1 LRTDAKVFLSILRK
15 SNYKFDFIVNFK
27 KYWTSGRKTE
37 TCWQG
42 TCGAT
47 DMKSRTKVVVI
58 GGGIAGCSTLYHLT
72 QEGWSDVVLVERN
85 ELTSG
90 TTWHS
95 AAQVTNF
102 GMNQTM
108 VGLKTHSI
116 NLYKELAEDPD
127 YPINY
132 HHADGGIRLANTEAQ
147 LQGYRHFASMA
158 RGMDVHFEV
167 IDAAECARRH
177 PLISTDN
184 LLGGLWDP
192 LDGDIDPA
200 QLCQA
205 LARRARKAGAEVY
218 RNTPVIGLTQ
228 HKDDTW
234 TVQTPHGDI
243 DCDIVVN
250 AGGYRVNEVGAM
262 MGVHHP
268 VASMEHQYFLTED
281 IPAIK
286 AAGHRMPLLRC
297 PISDY
302 YCRQEKNG
310 LLVGFYEQNCKTW
323 GLDGID
329 PHFVNA
335 LCPDD
340 LDRVTDVLEG
350 AFARMPA
357 LMEVGIHTVVNGP
370 ITYTIDGAP
379 LVGPIPG
386 KRNAFCIIGLRAG
399 LGEGGG
405 HGWLLAQQIVHGE
418 ACYDTWVLDPR
429 RFTGHAN
436 VELTALKA
444 IEDYQNEFRFHFP
457 HEHRPAG
464 RNAKITPLTPVLAA
478 EGAAFTV
485 VNGWERVD
493 YIKPTADFHPSLS
506 FDFDETFDV
515 IAGEVRNVQEN
526 VGLCEVTGF
535 NRIEITGTDRQ
546 TFLDRLICGA
556 LPRREGRVGL
566 AYLLNAHGMIKCEAT
581 VANLPESDRG
591 PARIWYGSAA
601 ASEFHDMDWL
611 RAHLRPDENV
621 QLRSLTNDQTILVL
635 AGPKARAVLQQVARG
650 DWSAAAFPWLSVRE
664 SFIGI
669 APATVMAVSFSGELA
684 YEIHV
689 PNAALYA
696 AYLALCDAGSA
707 HGLSLF
713 GARAVESMRLEKG
726 FLHWKADLLTEYDP
740 FETGLD
746 RFVRLNKSTFV
757 GQDALIKRRAE
768 GPRKRL
774 VTLEVESTRAPAH
787 GGASVLRDG
796 AVIGTVTSGDWGH
809 RVQKNLAYA
818 FIDPAFTEVG
828 TGLKVDICGTEIAA
842 QVIDPALYDPGFA
855 RVRA

>member
-1 LRTDAKVFLSILRK
+1 M
-15 SNYKFDFIVNFK
+15 
-27 KYWTSGRKTE
+27 KT
-37 TCWQG
+37 
-42 TCGAT
+42 
-47 DMKSRTKVVVI
+47 RTKAVVI

-72 QEGWSDVVLVERN
+72 QEGWTDVVLVERD

-116 NLYKELAEDPD
+116 NLYQELRDDAD
-127 YPINY
+127 YPVQYN
-132 HHADGGIRLANTEAQ
+132 HGDGGIRLANTQAQ
-147 LQGYRHFASMA
+147 MDGYRHFASMA
-158 RGMDVHFEV
+158 RGMDVEFEV
-167 IDAAECARRH
+167 LDAAECARRH

-184 LLGGLWDP
+184 LVGGLWDGN
-192 LDGDIDPA
+192 DGDIDPA
-200 QLCQA
+200 SLCQA

-218 RNTPVIGLTQ
+218 RQTNVTGLTQ

-234 TVQTPHGDI
+234 TVHTNKGDI
-243 DCDIVVN
+243 DCDVVVN
-250 AGGYRVNEVGAM
+250 ACGYRVNEVGAM

-268 VASMEHQYFLTED
+268 VTSMEHQYFVTDE
-281 IPAIK
+281 IPGIV

-310 LLVGFYEQNCKTW
+310 LLLGFYEQDCKTW
-323 GLDGID
+323 GMDGISPD
-329 PHFVNA
+329 FSND

-350 AFARMPA
+350 AFERMPA
-357 LMEVGIHTVVNGP
+357 LMEVGIKNIVNGP

-379 LVGPIPG
+379 LVGPVPN

-418 ACYDTWVLDPR
+418 ACYDTWVIDPR

-464 RNAKITPLTPVLAA
+464 RPAKTTPITPIMAA
-478 EGAAFTV
+478 EGAEFTV

-493 YIKPTADFHPSLS
+493 YMRPTSDFH
-506 FDFDETFDV
+506 ETHGYHFNEAFDV
-515 IAGEVRNVQEN
+515 VAAEVAAVQN
-526 VGLCEVTGF
+526 SVGLAEINGF
-535 NRIEITGTDRQ
+535 NRFEITGSDRQ
-546 TFLDRLICGA
+546 TFLDRMFC
-556 LPRREGRVGL
+556 GRVTKKSGKVGL
-566 AYLLNAHGMIKCEAT
+566 GYLLNHHGMVKGEAT
-581 VANLPESDRG
+581 LANIDENRT
-591 PARIWYGSAA
+591 WYGSAA

-611 RAHLRPDENV
+611 QSHLHDDEDV
-621 QLRSLTNDQTILVL
+621 HIKSLTNDQTILVL
-635 AGPKARAVLQQVARG
+635 AGPKARDVLCNVSRA

-664 SFIGI
+664 CFIGI
-669 APATVMAVSFSGELA
+669 APATVMSVSFSGELA

-689 PNAALYA
+689 PNAQLYA
-696 AYLALCDAGSA
+696 AYLALCAAGQDY
-707 HGLSLF
+707 GLQLF
-713 GARAVESMRLEKG
+713 GARAVESMRMEKG
-726 FLHWKADLLTEYDP
+726 YLHWKADLITEFDP

-746 RFVRLNKSTFV
+746 RFVKMDKGDFIGR
-757 GQDALIKRRAE
+757 DALAKRVE
-768 GPRKRL
+768 NGPIRKL
-774 VTLEVESTRAPAH
+774 ISMKVETDKLPVH
-787 GGASVLRDG
+787 PGASLMVDG
-796 AVIGTVTSGDWGH
+796 RVIGTITSGDWGH
-809 RVQKNLAYA
+809 RVGMNLAYA
-818 FIDPAFTEVG
+818 FVEPAFADIG
-828 TGLKVDICGTEIAA
+828 TAFEIDCIGHMIRA
-842 QVIDPALYDPGFA
+842 QVIPTGPYDPEMKL
-855 RVRA
+855 VRS